1 MRWWKRKK
9 RTVSTEELEKAQRAT
24 RNKGSRLFS
33 NQKGTPGGQ
42 IGTGPPDEPP
52 RLA

>member
-9 RTVSTEELEKAQRAT
+9 GKVSTEELQKAQRAT

-33 NQKGTPGGQ
+33 NQRATPGGQ
-42 IGTGPPDEPP
+42 IGTGPSDEPH
-52 RLA
+52 RI